1 VKNIC
6 LTSALAILTLVVSGC
21 AQKADIEAER
31 AALRNADMEWSKV
44 AKAKNVDGFM
54 AAVAENGSILP
65 PNGPILTGSK
75 AIRKWAS
82 EMMATPGFA
91 VSWQPNMVEVSTT
104 GDMGYTVGTYK
115 LTVHD
120 AQGNPVTDRGK
131 YVTVWEKWEKQLDGK
146 WQVVA
151 DIFNSDL
158 PAPTAT
164 KLLTPRPT
172 RD

>member
-1 VKNIC
+1 MKSVVH
-6 LTSALAILTLVVSGC
+6 LSSALAILTVVISGC

-31 AALRNADMEWSKV
+31 AALRKTDMEWSK
-44 AKAKNVDGFM
+44 AAEAKNVGGFV

-65 PNGPILTGSK
+65 PNATILTGSE

-82 EMMATPGFA
+82 DMMATPGFA
-91 VSWQPNMVEVSTT
+91 VSWQPNTVEVSTA

-115 LTVHD
+115 LAMHG

-131 YVTVWEKWEKQLDGK
+131 YVTVWKKQPNGK
-146 WQVVA
+146 WKAVA
-151 DIFNSDL
+151 DIFNSNL

-164 KLLTPRPT
+164 ELNRRPT